1 VLQIQTQEAK
11 NISKQKMAI
20 SFIRSQGPIN
30 RYKLAVLLG
39 MNARSY
45 NTFHSFLKE
54 AYDHIIQYDS
64 ETKIWTMLPIEKP
77 VIEEEE
83 CDSDETE
90 PAEDTT

>member
-1 VLQIQTQEAK
+1 MLVQSQETK

-20 SFIRSQGPIN
+20 SYIKSHGPIN

-54 AYDHIIQYDS
+54 AYDHIIQYDD

-77 VIEEEE
+77 VVDEEEF
-83 CDSDETE
+83 DSDEME
-90 PAEDTT
+90 PEKKS